1 MGRLGAVL
9 AARKPPNER
18 SENIIFPLFFHG
30 YCVRAPLAGDL
41 RSTSPPWLHW
51 CRLGAVSVPSW
62 PVLGASLVRLGASW
76 VRLGASWGR
85 LGHQKPPHGRPKNIM
100 FHLFFKVFVP
110 VRLLR
115 AILAQHSLPDRLGTV
130 FGSSWGVF
138 GSSWGVLG
146 ASWRHLGASWRRLGA
161 SWARLGKLKNLI
173 FPWFFQCF
181 CVPRLHWH
189 NLASASVLKRLGRVL
204 GTSWERLGH
213 VLGVLGSVLGASWG
227 VLGAAWGHLGA
238 SWGRL
243 GASGARL
250 GKLKN
255 LMFHWFFQ
263 CFCVPRPHWHI
274 LPQLPS

>member
-1 MGRLGAVL
+1 LGRLGCILGRLGAVL

-18 SENIIFPLFFHG
+18 SENLIFPLFFHG

-76 VRLGASWGR
+76 GS
-85 LGHQKPPHGRPKNIM
+85 LGHQKPPHGRPKNNI

-115 AILAQHSLPDRLGTV
+115 AILAQHSLPVRLGAV

-146 ASWRHLGASWRRLGA
+146 ASWKHLGASWRRLGA

-173 FPWFFQCF
+173 FPVFFQCF

-204 GTSWERLGH
+204 GTSWERLGR

-227 VLGAAWGHLGA
+227 VLGAAWHLGA

-243 GASGARL
+243 GASWARL
-250 GKLKN
+250 GKLKT
-255 LMFHWFFQ
+255 LFFLG
-263 CFCVPRPHWHI
+263 FFNVFAFLGFAGAI